1 MSLTDGFTCT
11 IFGVDA
17 ARWDVH
23 GPNAGLQGV
32 TIGKGQ
38 LAGILDAP
46 LESAWAETAR
56 GGGARHIRD
65 RYGPRDMTVGFHI
78 DGLGMNEPVRGSVA
92 AAFARSL
99 TSPPYRWSPSKRHA
113 RIAVTTDL
121 SGMRQLRQVRGTE
134 IPEIDTG
141 RDILKDQYENAL
153 YNLRAGIP
161 WWHAGTL
168 NPSWETSGVTGSGTV
183 TVENP
188 GDVPAAY
195 SIILTPGDW
204 TISDPSWSG
213 EIGEV
218 TPGGKHADRT
228 IEIHVPASAGG
239 AVLSRDPRKL
249 PVAAADG
256 SNLISAQ
263 QGRFLV
269 YDLPPWTPPTEL
281 EISVRDAPAGG
292 ARAEYRIEENYT
304 RAWGM
309 EAPLPG
315 EIEVQP

>member
-1 MSLTDGFTCT
+1 MSLTDGFECVF
-11 IFGVDA
+11 FGVDGS
-17 ARWDVH
+17 RWDVH
-23 GPNAGLQGV
+23 GPHAGRQGV
-32 TIGKGQ
+32 TISEDQ
-38 LAGILDAP
+38 FAGILDAP

-65 RYGPRDMTVGFHI
+65 RYLPRDLTVGFHV
-78 DGLGMNEPVRGSVA
+78 DGLGMGEQVRGQVA
-92 AAFARSL
+92 AGFARAL
-99 TSPPYRWSPSKRHA
+99 TCPPYRWSPTKRGA
-113 RIAVTTDL
+113 RIEVTTAL
-121 SGMRQLRQVRGTE
+121 SGLRQLRQVRGTE
-134 IPEIDTG
+134 VPDIDTG
-141 RDILKDQYENAL
+141 RDVLKDQYENPVYA
-153 YNLRAGIP
+153 LRAGIP
-161 WWHAGTL
+161 WWYAGTL
-168 NPSWETSGVTGSGTV
+168 APFWETAGTSGAGTV

-195 SIILTPGDW
+195 SLILTPGDW
-204 TISDPSWSG
+204 TVSDPSWSG

-218 TPGGKHADRT
+218 APGGQHAGRT
-228 IEIHVPASAGG
+228 IEIHVPETAVG

-263 QGRFLV
+263 EGRFLV

-281 EISVRDAPAGG
+281 AIAVTNAPASG

-315 EIEVQP
+315 EIEVEP